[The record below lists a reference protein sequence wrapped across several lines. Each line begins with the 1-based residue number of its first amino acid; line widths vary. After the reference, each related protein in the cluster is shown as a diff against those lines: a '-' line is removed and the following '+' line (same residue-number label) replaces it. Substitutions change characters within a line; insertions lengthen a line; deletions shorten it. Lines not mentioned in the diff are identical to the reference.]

1 MAANIMRSRVMG
13 HILNLSSS
21 TVGLAERWNWGSREE
36 SKIDSQISDMS
47 TWVDDGA
54 IHHIKFSVSFVYG
67 NEVALT
73 VWLCTGYV

>member
-1 MAANIMRSRVMG
+1 ME
-13 HILNLSSS
+13 L
-21 TVGLAERWNWGSREE
+21 GSKGRI
-36 SKIDSQISDMS
+36 KDDSQISDIS

-54 IHHIKFSVSFVYG
+54 VHRVKFFVSFVYG